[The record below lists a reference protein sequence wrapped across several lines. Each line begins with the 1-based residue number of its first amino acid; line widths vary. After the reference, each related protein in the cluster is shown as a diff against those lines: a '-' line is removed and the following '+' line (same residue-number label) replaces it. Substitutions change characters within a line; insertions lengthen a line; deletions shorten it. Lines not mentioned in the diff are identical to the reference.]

1 MKLGTNAQATATQHF
16 VTLKFSDGR
25 PSIAGIES
33 VNAVLRIVGVRAST
47 VDIPEQAKPILKASL
62 IRPVN
67 EDEQAR
73 LIESFNLN
81 RADLLEQIQLAGRT
95 PEMHRGGYLGTRE
108 GDTAP
113 YPKVYDMKALTP
125 DVHTWVLNR
134 YGRLH
139 VNSADNGVGIDE
151 VMTVVSGGPFTWMF
165 VLPDGVVAR
174 LTVEEIAES
183 GPAIRLSY
191 PGMGMHAGWMEPKQG
206 LIVAFAHGP
215 ESFTIRF
222 DEPSAANAVLLN
234 TNPWVNFSSEVPQL
248 YDKVN

>member
-1 MKLGTNAQATATQHF
+1 MKQAQNVQAARPQDF

-25 PSIAGIES
+25 SSIAGIES
-33 VNAVLRIVGVRAST
+33 VNAVLRSVGVRAST
-47 VDIPEQAKPILKASL
+47 VAIPGQAKPILKQSL
-62 IRPVN
+62 IRPIT
-67 EDEQAR
+67 EAEQTE
-73 LIESFNLN
+73 LIELFNLN
-81 RADLLEQIQLAGRT
+81 RADLLEQIKLAGRT

-108 GDTAP
+108 GDSAP
-113 YPKVYDMKALTP
+113 YPKVYDMKALAP

-139 VNSADNGVGIDE
+139 VNSADNGAGIDE

-165 VLPDGVVAR
+165 VLPNGVVAR

-183 GPAIRLSY
+183 GPAVRLSY

-234 TNPWVNFSSEVPQL
+234 TNPWADFSGEIPKL

>member
-1 MKLGTNAQATATQHF
+1 MKLEIDAQTKTTQHF

-25 PSIAGIES
+25 PGITGIES
-33 VNAVLRIVGVRAST
+33 VNAVLRAVGVRAST
-47 VDIPEQAKPILKASL
+47 VDIPEPAKPILKASL
-62 IRPVN
+62 TRPVD
-67 EDEQAR
+67 EDEQWR
-73 LIESFNLN
+73 LIGLFNLN
-81 RADLLEQIQLAGRT
+81 RADLLEQVQLAGRT
-95 PEMHRGGYLGTRE
+95 PEMHRGGFLDTRE

-113 YPKVYDMKALTP
+113 YPKVYDMKALAP

-139 VNSADNGVGIDE
+139 VNSADNGLGIDE

-174 LTVEEIAES
+174 LTVEEIVES

-191 PGMGMHAGWMEPKQG
+191 PGIGIHAGWMEPKQG

-222 DEPSAANAVLLN
+222 DEQSVANAVLLD
-234 TNPWVNFSSEVPQL
+234 TNPWVDFSCEVPRL
-248 YDKVN
+248 CDKVN

>member
-1 MKLGTNAQATATQHF
+1 MRTKTEVQATVAQHF

-25 PSIAGIES
+25 PEIAGIES
-33 VNAVLRIVGVRAST
+33 VNSVLRAVGVRATT
-47 VDIPEQAKPILKASL
+47 VVIPDQATPILKASL
-62 IRPVN
+62 TRPVS
-67 EDEQAR
+67 EEEQAA
-73 LIESFNLN
+73 LIELFNLN

-95 PEMHRGGYLGTRE
+95 PEMHRGGYLGTKE

-113 YPKVYDMKALTP
+113 YPKVYDMKALSP

-139 VNSADNGVGIDE
+139 VNSADDGAGIDE

-174 LTVEEIAES
+174 LTVLEIAES
-183 GPAIRLSY
+183 GPAVRLSY

-222 DEPSAANAVLLN
+222 DEPSAANAILLD
-234 TNPWVNFSSEVPQL
+234 TNPWVDFTGDVPKL
-248 YDKVN
+248 YDRVN